1 MCSFCWQLT
10 LFGANFLLPARTAL
24 LQSSEE
30 TFFTTWISILAQLLV
45 PKLANLETEGYQ
57 SSSLPFTPGDG
68 LSTSYAPALFQSCSC
83 TPGGVGWHLSFRV
96 KTRCYSL
103 SHRCRHQALDRNLNL
118 HHCQLTEVM
127 AHDV

>member
-57 SSSLPFTPGDG
+57 SSSLPFMAGDG
-68 LSTSYAPALFQSCSC
+68 LSTSYAPALLECSLKGSAPSLVSANVCIPQCLIEIWLSPAFQDILLFHPSS
-83 TPGGVGWHLSFRV
+83 
-96 KTRCYSL
+96 
-103 SHRCRHQALDRNLNL
+103 
-118 HHCQLTEVM
+118 
-127 AHDV
+127 